1 MINTFNTLAITW
13 DAFMKAATYQLTGMI
28 VVFGCLVLL
37 WIILEIS
44 GAVATRQEAKR
55 KAEADAAR
63 AVELLTEAG
72 AAEVLILDAQKCA
85 EETASYLTEIEEQV
99 AICQSYVDS
108 IYAKAAEG
116 NISKEEIDKYLT
128 KEEEV
133 EIEEVEEVNPY
144 LVDNGN
150 IVAVTYGDKAGTTI
164 TAYKTFIL
172 NYNNFAVTVTYDV
185 DGETRIYTIPA
196 NEYVVIQH

>member
-63 AVELLTEAG
+63 AAAATAAPVATQPAVAPELAPAQVAAIAAGIYDAAASSITPEVVAAIAAAVKVTVGNEAR
-72 AAEVLILDAQKCA
+72 ILDIQPVNTGYAQSGR
-85 EETASYLTEIEEQV
+85 TAIMNSH
-99 AICQSYVDS
+99 SF
-108 IYAKAAEG
+108 
-116 NISKEEIDKYLT
+116 
-128 KEEEV
+128 
-133 EIEEVEEVNPY
+133 P
-144 LVDNGN
+144 
-150 IVAVTYGDKAGTTI
+150 
-164 TAYKTFIL
+164 
-172 NYNNFAVTVTYDV
+172 
-185 DGETRIYTIPA
+185 TRG
-196 NEYVVIQH
+196 